1 MNIGTVAGRARPAG
15 SHRGA
20 GSHEHHGLFR
30 RERLPRRRAV
40 TAVAVTWPT
49 NGSRSSSIR
58 GSRDFLRS
66 SASGSFTWS
75 IFIATGE
82 PCWVERGPQ
91 DIRDEVLRSRGEA
104 RLVARD
110 RRSLVNVGPD
120 CIIRCET
127 WPARMSARGLYRAKT
142 PEGGE
147 YARIV
152 YGIASAPGEIPRP
165 LYEARGCEPPFDTL
179 PTREEHEAAQAR
191 KSGEANGDEVVTISL
206 SAEAYAV
213 IADRAPDPSEEDGL
227 GGYRI
232 SVRRALI
239 NRLLQ
244 LRGPD
249 DESFSDV
256 IERVAKR

>member
-1 MNIGTVAGRARPAG
+1 MAGYGADEWPWQQFNTRIERLFAQFGVREFHLVHLHR
-15 SHRGA
+15 HRGDLA
-20 GSHEHHGLFR
+20 GWKDS
-30 RERLPRRRAV
+30 
-40 TAVAVTWPT
+40 
-49 NGSRSSSIR
+49 
-58 GSRDFLRS
+58 
-66 SASGSFTWS
+66 
-75 IFIATGE
+75 
-82 PCWVERGPQ
+82 
-91 DIRDEVLRSRGEA
+91 RDEVLRSRGEA
-104 RLVARD
+104 RFVAHG

-120 CIIRCET
+120 CIIRCEA

-152 YGIASAPGEIPRP
+152 YGIASEPGEIPRP
-165 LYEARGCEPPFDTL
+165 LYDARGCEPPFDTL
-179 PTREEHEAAQAR
+179 PTKEEHEAAQAR